1 MKGEINV
8 MSILTNAWKH
18 FCVIN
23 KHRWIVFKLCT
34 KAGIPWRG
42 FVHDL
47 SKYSFVEFWEGVKY
61 FSGERSPIVSCRN
74 DMGYSLA
81 WMHHKGRNKHHL
93 EYWEDMN
100 RYERIPVMMPY
111 QFCVE
116 ALCDK
121 LGASMVYKGKDWT
134 PDAPYHYWMNIERG
148 FPVLKHPGTLEFMDT
163 ALTKIKEEGLDAVL
177 NKKYLKALYSRVTEK

>member
-8 MSILTNAWKH
+8 MSILINAWKH